1 MFSSDFKRQSRFDK
15 GFDIVNILLLFIV
28 MVVILYPLYF
38 VVIASISNPL
48 EVNAGRVLFWP
59 KDITFR
65 GYQMIF
71 RDQDILT
78 GYRNT
83 FFYTFLGTAVNI
95 VLTTFAA
102 YPLSR
107 RDWVGRNFFMTILLI
122 TMFFSG
128 GLIPTYLVMN
138 GLGVVNTVWAMII
151 PGAVSVYNVIVMR
164 TFLTTSIP
172 YELQEAATVDGASN
186 FGLLFRI
193 VLPLSK
199 PILAVLVLFYGVAHW
214 NAFFN
219 ALIYI
224 SDKRLYPL
232 QLVLRSILI
241 QNQVAQDM
249 FGDADSLSDRTVL
262 AELIKYGL
270 IIVSTLPVLILYPFM
285 QRYFVKGVMIGA
297 VKG

>member
-1 MFSSDFKRQSRFDK
+1 MFSSEFKRQSRFDK
-15 GFDIVNILLLFIV
+15 GFDIVNVLLLGIV
-28 MVVILYPLYF
+28 MVIVLYPLYF

-48 EVNAGRVLFWP
+48 EVNAGRVLLFP
-59 KDITFR
+59 RDITFK

-71 RDQDILT
+71 RDQDIMI

-83 FFYTFLGTAVNI
+83 FFYTFLGTFINI
-95 VLTTFAA
+95 ILTTFAA

-107 RDWVGRNFFMTILLI
+107 KDWVGRNLFMTMLMI
-122 TMFFSG
+122 TMFFGG

-138 GLGVVNTVWAMII
+138 GLGLVNTIWAMII

-164 TFLTTSIP
+164 TFLVNSIP

-193 VLPLSK
+193 IIPLSK

-219 ALIYI
+219 ALIYL
-224 SDKRLYPL
+224 SNKKLYPL

-249 FGDADSLSDRTVL
+249 FGDADSLNDRTIL

>member
-1 MFSSDFKRQSRFDK
+1 MFSSEFKRQSRFDK
-15 GFDIVNILLLFIV
+15 GFDIVNVLLLGIV
-28 MVVILYPLYF
+28 MVIVLYPLYF

-48 EVNAGRVLFWP
+48 EVNAGRVLLFP
-59 KDITFR
+59 RDITFK

-71 RDQDILT
+71 RDQDIMI

-83 FFYTFLGTAVNI
+83 FFYTFLGTFINI
-95 VLTTFAA
+95 ILTTFAA

-107 RDWVGRNFFMTILLI
+107 KDWVGRNLFMTMLMI
-122 TMFFSG
+122 TMFFGG

-138 GLGVVNTVWAMII
+138 SLGMVNTIWAMII

-164 TFLTTSIP
+164 TFLVNSIP

-193 VLPLSK
+193 IIPLSK

-219 ALIYI
+219 ALIYL
-224 SDKRLYPL
+224 SNKKLYPL

-249 FGDADSLSDRTVL
+249 FGDADSLNDRTIL

>member
-107 RDWVGRNFFMTILLI
+107 RDWVGRNFFMTLLLI

-224 SDKRLYPL
+224 SDKRFYPL

>member
-1 MFSSDFKRQSRFDK
+1 MFSSDFRRQSRFDK
-15 GFDIVNILLLFIV
+15 GFDIVNTLLLGIILL
-28 MVVILYPLYF
+28 VILYPLYF

-59 KDITFR
+59 RDVTLR

-83 FFYTFLGTAVNI
+83 FFYTFSGTALNI
-95 VLTTFAA
+95 ILTTFAA

-107 RDWVGRNFFMTILLI
+107 RDWVGRNFFMTILMI
-122 TMFFSG
+122 TMFFGG

-138 GLGVVNTVWAMII
+138 GLGMVNTVWAMII

-164 TFLTTSIP
+164 TFLNTSIP
-172 YELQEAATVDGASN
+172 YELQEAATVDGAGN
-186 FGLLFRI
+186 FGLLFKI

-224 SDKRLYPL
+224 SNKSLYPL

>member
-1 MFSSDFKRQSRFDK
+1 MFSSEFKRQSRFDK
-15 GFDIVNILLLFIV
+15 GFDIVNVLLLGIV
-28 MVVILYPLYF
+28 MVIVLYPLYF

-48 EVNAGRVLFWP
+48 EVNAGRVLLFP
-59 KDITFR
+59 RDITFK

-71 RDQDILT
+71 RDQDIMI

-83 FFYTFLGTAVNI
+83 FFYTFLGTFINI
-95 VLTTFAA
+95 ILTTFAA

-107 RDWVGRNFFMTILLI
+107 KDWVGRNLFMTMLMI
-122 TMFFSG
+122 TMFFGG

-138 GLGVVNTVWAMII
+138 SLGMVNTIWAMII

-164 TFLTTSIP
+164 TFLVNSIP

-193 VLPLSK
+193 IIPLSK

-219 ALIYI
+219 ALIYL
-224 SDKRLYPL
+224 SNKKLYPL

-249 FGDADSLSDRTVL
+249 FGDADSLNDRTIL
-262 AELIKYGL
+262 AELIMYGL

>member
-107 RDWVGRNFFMTILLI
+107 RDWVGRNFFMTLLLI